1 MVGSNSFF
9 RRITHI
15 CVLLMLLGLIPVAA
29 HAQSAGSVA
38 RMGFGARG
46 VALGNALAA
55 DGSGYASAFYNPALA
70 PFVPAQSLE
79 AAAAVMAFDRR
90 MEFVQFSTPMRPR
103 AGVAAGLVHA
113 SVSGIDGRDGSGYH
127 TREYSTN
134 EYMVFLTF
142 GTRVTDRITAGATL
156 QVFRNELVQQ
166 LRAVHTIGID
176 LGLSMQVTHELRLGL
191 IVDDLLARYSW
202 DTSGFYDSGGRTN
215 SDRVPTRLR
224 LGAAYDLPQF
234 DLSLYAEH
242 ESRFSPHT
250 LREQGVVIIGGEPA
264 RFNDE
269 ERIVIH
275 ESLFRVGSE
284 WRPSEVFALRGGIDR
299 IGVDGM
305 DSLRPAAGLLIE
317 QPIGTLVLR
326 AEYTAVSEG
335 YSAGLAHILSLRVFL

>member
-1 MVGSNSFF
+1 MF
-9 RRITHI
+9 RTVVMLSLL
-15 CVLLMLLGLIPVAA
+15 VLMPAVA

-46 VALGNALAA
+46 IALGNALAA

-70 PFVPAQSLE
+70 SFVPAQSLE

-103 AGVAAGLVHA
+103 AGVTAGLVHA

-142 GTRVTDRITAGATL
+142 GTRLTERITAGATL
-156 QVFRNELVQQ
+156 QVFRNELMEQ

-176 LGLSMQVTHELRLGL
+176 IGLSMLVTDELRLG
-191 IVDDLLARYSW
+191 IVVDDLLARYSW
-202 DTSGFYDSGGRTN
+202 DTSGLYDSGGRTT

-224 LGAAYDLPQF
+224 LGASYDLPQF
-234 DLSLYAEH
+234 DLTLYGEH

-250 LREQGVVIIGGEPA
+250 QREQGVIIIGGEPA
-264 RFNDE
+264 RFSDE

-275 ESLFRVGSE
+275 ESLFRIGAE
-284 WRPSEVFALRGGIDR
+284 WRPSEALALRGGVDR
-299 IGVDGM
+299 IGVDGTDAM
-305 DSLRPAAGLLIE
+305 RPAAGVLVE
-317 QPIGTLVLR
+317 QPVGTLILR

-335 YSAGLAHILSLRVFL
+335 YGAGLAHIISLRVFL